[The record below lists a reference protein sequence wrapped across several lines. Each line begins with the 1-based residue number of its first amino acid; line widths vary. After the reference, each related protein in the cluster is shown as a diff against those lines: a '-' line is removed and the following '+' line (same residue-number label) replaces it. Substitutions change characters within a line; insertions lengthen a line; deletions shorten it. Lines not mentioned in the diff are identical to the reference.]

1 MSPIFILTTIFIA
14 LTIVVEAILLGLQ
27 LDGRRL
33 TRWLGT
39 HAFILF
45 ASVVLTL
52 WFILLYLLILLQYEE
67 HPLFHTSAPVRYIG
81 LVLFFAGII
90 LAAWAFSLLGVK
102 RALCINFF
110 VDNVPLVTGSV
121 YRYLKNPADYGFWLA
136 LIGFA
141 VYTGSWYNFA
151 IAVEFVVLMIPLI
164 WLEKKPLTDAATRRA
179 G

>member
-1 MSPIFILTTIFIA
+1 MSPIFILTAICIA
-14 LTIVVEAILLGLQ
+14 LIILVETILLSLQ
-27 LDGRRL
+27 WNDRRL

-39 HAFILF
+39 HAFTFF
-45 ASVVLTL
+45 AFVVLTL
-52 WFILLYLLILLQYEE
+52 WFLLLYLLIRLQYEE
-67 HPLFHTSAPVRYIG
+67 HPLYHTSAFVRYVG

-90 LAAWAFSLLGVK
+90 LAAWSFSLLGVK

-121 YRYLKNPADYGFWLA
+121 YRYLKNPAHYGFWLA

-141 VYTGSWYNFA
+141 VYSGSWYNLA
-151 IAVEFVVLMIPLI
+151 IAVEFVVLMIPII
-164 WLEKKPLTDAATRRA
+164 WLENKPVQDATPRRT

>member
-27 LDGRRL
+27 LEGRKL

-39 HAFILF
+39 HAFTFF
-45 ASVVLTL
+45 AFVVLTL

-67 HPLFHTSAPVRYIG
+67 HPLFHTSAFVQHVG

-90 LAAWAFSLLGVK
+90 LAAWSFSLLGVK

-110 VDNVPLVTGSV
+110 VDNVPLVTESV
-121 YRYLKNPADYGFWLA
+121 YRYLKNPAHYGFWLA
-136 LIGFA
+136 LTGFA
-141 VYTGSWYNFA
+141 VYTRSWYNFA
-151 IAVEFVVLMIPLI
+151 IAVEIVVVMIPLI
-164 WLEKKPLTDAATRRA
+164 WLENKPLEDTATRRA